1 MAQYIKH
8 YWKDTSGQWIPIN
21 KEGLDRKYPEVEYP
35 GLDVEV
41 WAIDKTLIDGKTFGV
56 DVCLSIVPDSTPVA
70 DITET
75 FNINGVNVQKKVVQ
89 VITESDFNLVKTPY
103 DQISPLFMEADILL
117 RESWGL
123 SGDDKIAK
131 EVESLNKKDEAE
143 DKQIEVNNLSTAL

>member
-8 YWKDTSGQWIPIN
+8 YWKDTSGEWIPIN
-21 KEGLDRKYPEVEYP
+21 KDKLERKYPEVEYP

-41 WAIDKTLIDGKTFGV
+41 WATDRTLINGKYLGV

-89 VITESDFNLVKTPY
+89 VISESDFNTIKTSY
-103 DQISPLFMEADILL
+103 DQISPLFIEADILL

-131 EVESLNKKDEAE
+131 EVESLNKKSEAE
-143 DKQIEVNNLSTAL
+143 NKQMEVDNLSTAL

>member
-8 YWKDTSGQWIPIN
+8 YWKDTSGQWVPIN
-21 KEGLDRKYPEVEYP
+21 KAELGRKYPEVEYT

-41 WAIDKTLIDGKTFGV
+41 WATDKTLIDGKTFSV
-56 DVCLSIVPDSTPVA
+56 DVCLSIVPDSTPVE

-89 VITESDFNLVKTPY
+89 VITESDFNTIKTVY
-103 DQISPLFMEADILL
+103 DQISPLFIEADILL

-131 EVESLNKKDEAE
+131 EVESLNKKSEAE
-143 DKQIEVNNLSTAL
+143 DKQVEVDNLSTAL

>member
-89 VITESDFNLVKTPY
+89 VITESDFNSVKTPY